1 MIVAE
6 PLHAYVRVR
15 LLPEASRSSIIEVVG
30 GYDSNVR
37 RAIVEA
43 VGPDVLDATVGQTVL
58 CSSKAGVTIGQ
69 DELLLPETAIM
80 AVIV

>member
-15 LLPEASRSSIIEVVG
+15 LLPEASSIIEVVG